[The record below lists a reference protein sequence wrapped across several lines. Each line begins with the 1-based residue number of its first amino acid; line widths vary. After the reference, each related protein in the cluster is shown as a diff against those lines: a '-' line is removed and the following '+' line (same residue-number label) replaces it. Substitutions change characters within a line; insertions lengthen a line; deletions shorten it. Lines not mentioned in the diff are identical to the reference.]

1 MRLFKPFP
9 TFYDFIGPFPFHL
22 RSCEHQVSHHS
33 HSLGL
38 TLAAKLPSQERFNY
52 CNLGSSKRMQAPSMA
67 KRPWCMRCTHSRRN
81 YVMFLLEPV
90 HSMAQFNIQSHLY
103 FHISVHH
110 GSCTEL
116 VTWYHHHP
124 YMIFSYLHTI
134 LIRSWI
140 IPNTSHLSEYHWVS
154 VTPSHSCCWGLF
166 LNWLP
171 GNVKIGTWCCAKLGK
186 SCASRTCHKVSKC
199 QKCVK
204 HLETM
209 LNHTSWNILP
219 LNFVKWFTNLIVTT
233 NHYAFITYIR
243 GITCSPIVKVCV
255 ARLAGPSETPQDS
268 TNSWSRFAKEFG
280 SRLNWQTGKYMTSQT
295 GVVFWVM
302 LIQCCIMSWNGMWW
316 NVNMLCPCRAWCLSN
331 SKASENMLK
340 SVGIYWI
347 YWNTE
352 YNIM

>member
-9 TFYDFIGPFPFHL
+9 TFYDFIGPFPSHL

-38 TLAAKLPSQERFNY
+38 TLAAKLPSQERFNC

-67 KRPWCMRCTHSRRN
+67 KRPWCNCCTHSRRN

-116 VTWYHHHP
+116 VKWYHHQA

-134 LIRSWI
+134 LITSWK

-154 VTPSHSCCWGLF
+154 VTPSHSCGRGLF

-199 QKCVK
+199 QKCLK
-204 HLETM
+204 HLETL

-219 LNFVKWFTNLIVTT
+219 LNFVKWFTNHI
-233 NHYAFITYIR
+233 
-243 GITCSPIVKVCV
+243 
-255 ARLAGPSETPQDS
+255 
-268 TNSWSRFAKEFG
+268 
-280 SRLNWQTGKYMTSQT
+280 
-295 GVVFWVM
+295 
-302 LIQCCIMSWNGMWW
+302 
-316 NVNMLCPCRAWCLSN
+316 
-331 SKASENMLK
+331 
-340 SVGIYWI
+340 
-347 YWNTE
+347 
-352 YNIM
+352 